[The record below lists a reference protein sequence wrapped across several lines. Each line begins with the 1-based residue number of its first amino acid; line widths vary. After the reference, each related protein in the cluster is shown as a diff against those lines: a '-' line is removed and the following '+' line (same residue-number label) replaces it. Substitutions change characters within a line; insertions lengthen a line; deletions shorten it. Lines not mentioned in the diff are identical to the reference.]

1 MKKRIA
7 LSNAVPAA
15 VLSACL
21 YALSTPLSKFL
32 LQQIS
37 PAMMAAC
44 LYLGA
49 GFGMSATGLFLHFN
63 KNTKASCH
71 LAITDSPWLA
81 GMILLDIIS
90 PLLLMTGLSYT
101 SAANAALLQNFEI
114 AATAIF
120 AFLFF
125 REHISKKLCTAIVLI
140 TIASIVL
147 SFDSYKIFSFS
158 YGSLMILF
166 ACACWGLENNF
177 TRMLSSKNPVMI
189 VAIKGIFAGTGSLLV
204 ALWTGQYH
212 IPFLWLLL
220 ALAIGYITYGLS
232 LILYIFSQRSL
243 GAAKTSAYYASAPFA
258 GALFSFLF
266 FHELPS
272 LHFITALVLM
282 LLGTALIPS
291 GDLISEDT
299 MATQMQKN

>member
-7 LSNAVPAA
+7 LSNAIFAA

-21 YALSTPLSKFL
+21 YAMSTPLSKLL

-63 KNTKASCH
+63 GNTRSSCH
-71 LAITDSPWLA
+71 LDQSDSSWLA

-90 PLLLMTGLSYT
+90 PLLLMTGLSHT
-101 SAANAALLQNFEI
+101 SAANAALLENFEI
-114 AATAIF
+114 AATAVF

-125 REHISKKLCTAIVLI
+125 KEHISKKLCTAIVLI

-147 SFDSYKIFSFS
+147 SIDSYKIFSFS
-158 YGSLMILF
+158 YGSLLILL

-177 TRMLSSKNPVMI
+177 SRKLSSKNPITI
-189 VAIKGIFAGTGSLLV
+189 VAIKGLFAGTGSLIV
-204 ALWTGQYH
+204 VFWTGQYKL
-212 IPFLWLLL
+212 PFF
-220 ALAIGYITYGLS
+220 GC
-232 LILYIFSQRSL
+232 
-243 GAAKTSAYYASAPFA
+243 
-258 GALFSFLF
+258 
-266 FHELPS
+266 
-272 LHFITALVLM
+272 
-282 LLGTALIPS
+282 
-291 GDLISEDT
+291 
-299 MATQMQKN
+299 